1 MFTVGLFAVVAV
13 LVAAGVW
20 VLRHGRMVSSAVA
33 AFDRTALAAPGRVVD
48 VETEEAV
55 HLRSETGVP
64 QDVYFP
70 VVEYVLP
77 EGRMLRSRTMNGSR
91 PAPAKV
97 GDDVTVLYDPDDPT
111 RVELGGRR
119 MRHWYGTIYS
129 VLAFGFFAM
138 ALLAV
143 GVWVLLKVVLDV
155 PV

>member
-1 MFTVGLFAVVAV
+1 MFTAGSFAVVAI
-13 LVAAGVW
+13 LLAIGIW
-20 VLRHGRMVSSAVA
+20 VLRHGRNVSAAVE
-33 AFDRTALAAPGRVVD
+33 AFDRIALPAPGCVVD
-48 VETEEAV
+48 LETEHLV
-55 HLRSETGVP
+55 HRRGDSGVP

-77 EGRMLRSRTMNGSR
+77 DGRMLRSRTMNGSR

-97 GDDVTVLYDPDDPT
+97 GDEVTVMYDPADPT

-138 ALLAV
+138 ALLTL
-143 GVWVLLKVVLDV
+143 GVWFLLKVILDV
-155 PV
+155 PI